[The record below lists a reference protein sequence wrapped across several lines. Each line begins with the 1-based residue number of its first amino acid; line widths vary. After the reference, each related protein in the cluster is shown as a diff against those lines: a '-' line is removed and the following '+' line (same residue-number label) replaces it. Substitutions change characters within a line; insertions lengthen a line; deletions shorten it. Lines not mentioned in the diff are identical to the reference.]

1 MMAQHPEHILLI
13 AMTDA
18 ISINELVT
26 SLGQKNYRFLFAGM
40 GEEAI
45 CMCKL
50 HPEIELVIA
59 DIDLPGINGIE
70 TIRRIRQ
77 LDTLVPVILLAT
89 YIMLETMRL
98 AQNIGCNEILQTP
111 VDQKTL
117 EAIILK
123 YLPVKNTFNQQAT
136 QMNHHNYN

>member
-1 MMAQHPEHILLI
+1 MVQHPEHILLI

-18 ISINELVT
+18 ICINELVT

-50 HPEIELVIA
+50 HPEIELVIV

-70 TIRRIRQ
+70 TIRRIKQ
-77 LDTLVPVILLAT
+77 MDAVVPVILLVA
-89 YIMLETMRL
+89 YIMLESLRL
-98 AQNIGCNEILQTP
+98 AQNISCNEVLQTP
-111 VDQKTL
+111 VDLKTL

-123 YLPVKNTFNQQAT
+123 YLPCQ
-136 QMNHHNYN
+136 